1 MNKGTFLALIL
12 PSSTWLH
19 TWDCEDL
26 QVFPSKRWWLLVWKW
41 EKFKKG
47 DLSRGRKFETRCL
60 KDHCLTSHHCTE
72 WPRNGVG
79 IYCRLK
85 PTTSHRGKTALG
97 HGGKEGRGLIGHATP
112 AVGGETVARCI
123 QPMEQCDAWIGWL
136 MTDGT
141 SLESR
146 DACEWL
152 FFSFFG

>member
-1 MNKGTFLALIL
+1 M
-12 PSSTWLH
+12 
-19 TWDCEDL
+19 
-26 QVFPSKRWWLLVWKW
+26 
-41 EKFKKG
+41 
-47 DLSRGRKFETRCL
+47 
-60 KDHCLTSHHCTE
+60 
-72 WPRNGVG
+72 
-79 IYCRLK
+79 
-85 PTTSHRGKTALG
+85 ALG

-152 FFSFFG
+152 FFSFLFWLVLLNLFMHSLAHMWPGLRSVWESLGERETSLVLLQGGDGDSGWKIP